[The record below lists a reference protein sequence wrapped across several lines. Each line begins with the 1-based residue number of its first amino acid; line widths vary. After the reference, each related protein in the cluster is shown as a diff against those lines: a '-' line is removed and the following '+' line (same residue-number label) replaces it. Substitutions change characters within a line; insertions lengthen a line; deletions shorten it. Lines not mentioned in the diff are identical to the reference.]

1 MIQSDQ
7 HMLQMGGKKPTN
19 WNIISFMLFCL
30 VGWAMVWTHWMSYGL
45 SRLKWLQGCWWPFSG
60 RLSMVPLHWGDFFN
74 SNQAVPVKHLPPGQ
88 LSDLWWQFSSWHE
101 ARKKQGLPSDEEPPS
116 WASFYRCWVDRW
128 YKRALVFRRTSQ
140 HAECDFCWKKRT
152 EMATQKLSPA
162 ERIKIAS
169 EWRQHLVL
177 QYEDRCIYW
186 SLRFA
191 SRAKLNVLC
200 IIADSMG
207 KVRWAYPKYAYHR
220 CDCQETGVG
229 RWICAVTLRFLPSG
243 SA

>member
-1 MIQSDQ
+1 
-7 HMLQMGGKKPTN
+7 
-19 WNIISFMLFCL
+19 
-30 VGWAMVWTHWMSYGL
+30 MVWTHWMSYGL
-45 SRLKWLQGCWWPFSG
+45 SRLKWLQGCQAFLRKAVHGATALRRLLQFQSG
-60 RLSMVPLHWGDFFN
+60 SPCQTFASW
-74 SNQAVPVKHLPPGQ
+74 AV
-88 LSDLWWQFSSWHE
+88 LWWQFSSWHE

-177 QYEDRCIYW
+177 QYEDRFE
-186 SLRFA
+186 S
-191 SRAKLNVLC
+191 
-200 IIADSMG
+200 
-207 KVRWAYPKYAYHR
+207 
-220 CDCQETGVG
+220 
-229 RWICAVTLRFLPSG
+229 
-243 SA
+243 